1 MRMAAFMPHSGAR
14 FCSVCNTSNPVRVAP
29 QPPAPA
35 RSVAVAR
42 DAVTTTTIA
51 QAILSVMKGLG
62 ARQKFC
68 RFMQTNYRRNGPSQR
83 L

>member
-1 MRMAAFMPHSGAR
+1 
-14 FCSVCNTSNPVRVAP
+14 
-29 QPPAPA
+29 
-35 RSVAVAR
+35 VAR